1 MRNIV
6 NLFNIYINKKHLELI
21 SIGNTNVILIETKR
35 ISLSDLLL
43 FQKLDA
49 YFDSAIIVI
58 SNLDE
63 LYNSNLDDY
72 FNLIICF
79 LIWKR

>member
-6 NLFNIYINKKHLELI
+6 NLFNVYIKKKQLELI
-21 SIGNTNVILIETKR
+21 SIGNTNVILIETKS

-43 FQKLDA
+43 FKKLDA

-58 SNLDE
+58 NDLDE

-79 LIWKR
+79 LI